1 MSKPKTALVTGAN
14 KGIGFAT
21 VQALAEAG
29 YRVWLAARESARGE
43 AAVAALRAQALDV
56 HFLLLDVTSEA
67 SVQQA
72 AAALAAQTDSLD
84 VLINNAGINLS
95 PDDRPSTEPLASI
108 RQVYE
113 VNTFG
118 PIRVTQAFLPLLRA
132 AGSARVVMVSSIVGS
147 LALSSD
153 QTTIYG
159 QVNFMGYSSSKAALN
174 GITVAFAKELEPLG
188 IKVNAIE
195 PGHIDTDLNRHTG
208 TKPPEEGANVVVRY
222 AMMDDA
228 GPTGGFFGSQGA
240 LPW

>member
-1 MSKPKTALVTGAN
+1 M
-14 KGIGFAT
+14 
-21 VQALAEAG
+21 
-29 YRVWLAARESARGE
+29 
-43 AAVAALRAQALDV
+43 AALRAQGLDV
-56 HFLLLDVTSEA
+56 HFLRLDVTSEA
-67 SVQQA
+67 SVQRA
-72 AAALAAQTDSLD
+72 AADLAAQTDSLA

-95 PDDRPSTEPLASI
+95 PDELPSAEQLASI

-153 QTTIYG
+153 PTTIYG

-174 GITVAFAKELEPLG
+174 GITVAFAKELAPLG
-188 IKVNAIE
+188 IQVNAIE
-195 PGHIDTDLNRHTG
+195 PGHINTDLNRHTG
-208 TKPPEEGANVVVRY
+208 TQPPAEGANVVVRY
-222 AMMDDA
+222 ATLDDA
-228 GPTGGFFGSQGA
+228 GPTGGFFGPQGA